1 MAPSKRRKTGGSNPK
16 PQDKKVKQGPLPV
29 TVLSGFLGSGKT
41 TLLRHILQSP
51 DHGLRIAV
59 IVNDMASVN
68 IDANLVTRSTDSRSK
83 NNDNGEIRIKEKVV
97 QMQNGCICCTLRSD
111 LLTEL
116 ARLAWSEAGFD
127 HVVIE
132 SSGISEPQ
140 QVAETFTVELTEA
153 MIDAEGMDTEEKE
166 IFDKVA
172 KLGGLKKIATVDT
185 MVTVVDAFRFFS
197 EFDTAEFLQDRF
209 GREEVPEED
218 QRTISDL
225 FADQIEFANVI
236 IVNKV
241 DAVDKQTLGRVKAY
255 VKTLNPTAKIIE
267 SKFSRVNVREMLNT
281 GVFNFAEAVA
291 SPGWL
296 RSLHEMTV
304 MDVQGRKRVA
314 PKPETLE
321 YGIGSFVYRARRP
334 FDPLKLYRLIEGKFI
349 LLQEEPDDE
358 DEEYEDEE
366 EEDDDDNAASNP
378 DSSSDDHTASAHS
391 DSDKMTD
398 DGEDK
403 PPMSDKEILA
413 NKKASPHFSGLH
425 RSKGIFWLATRPFQ
439 MGSWSTAG
447 AMLTLGSEMP
457 WFCCVPEEDWG
468 ADSDTMAA
476 IRKDFEGEWGD
487 RRQELVFIGEGLDQ
501 EGLTKMLDSCLL
513 SRAEMRKWEKVMF
526 DGKTDEESKEERLQ
540 ELWDDGYWAEW
551 AKSEGDEHAHEGHH
565 HH

>member
-1 MAPSKRRKTGGSNPK
+1 MAPPKRRKTNATSMK
-16 PQDKKVKQGPLPV
+16 PQNDTSRQRPLPV

-68 IDANLVTRSTDSRSK
+68 IDANLVTRSKQSRGKDDKGS
-83 NNDNGEIRIKEKVV
+83 IRVKEKVI

-116 ARLAWSEAGFD
+116 ARLSWSDAGFD

-140 QVAETFTVELTEA
+140 QVAETFTAELTDA
-153 MIDAEGMDTEEKE
+153 MIDAEGMELEEKE
-166 IFDKVA
+166 IFAKVA
-172 KLGGLKKIATVDT
+172 RLGGLKSIANVDT

-209 GREEVPEED
+209 GREEVPDED

-236 IVNKV
+236 IVNKI

-255 VKTLNPTAKIIE
+255 VKTLNPTAKVIQ
-267 SKFSRVNVREMLNT
+267 SKFSKVDVREMLNT
-281 GVFNFAEAVA
+281 GVFDFAEAVA

-304 MDVQGRKRVA
+304 MDIQGRKRVA

-349 LLQEEPDDE
+349 LLQEEI
-358 DEEYEDEE
+358 E
-366 EEDDDDNAASNP
+366 EEDWDENDDDASSTK
-378 DSSSDDHTASAHS
+378 SSSDGATASAGS

-398 DGEDK
+398 DDEDK
-403 PPMSDKEILA
+403 PPMSDKEILE
-413 NKKASPHFSGLH
+413 NKKASPYFAGLH

-457 WFCCVPEEDWG
+457 WFCCIPEEDWG
-468 ADSDTMAA
+468 ADADTVAA

-487 RRQELVFIGEGLDQ
+487 RRQELVFIGEGLDVS
-501 EGLTKMLDSCLL
+501 GLTKMLDACLL
-513 SRAEMRKWEKVMF
+513 SRAEMRKWEKIMY
-526 DGKTDEESKEERLQ
+526 DGKMDEEAKEERLA
-540 ELWDDGYWAEW
+540 ETWDDGYWAEW
-551 AKSEGDEHAHEGHH
+551 AKADEEDHEGHH

>member
-1 MAPSKRRKTGGSNPK
+1 
-16 PQDKKVKQGPLPV
+16 
-29 TVLSGFLGSGKT
+29 
-41 TLLRHILQSP
+41 
-51 DHGLRIAV
+51 
-59 IVNDMASVN
+59 
-68 IDANLVTRSTDSRSK
+68 
-83 NNDNGEIRIKEKVV
+83 
-97 QMQNGCICCTLRSD
+97 MQR
-111 LLTEL
+111 
-116 ARLAWSEAGFD
+116 
-127 HVVIE
+127 
-132 SSGISEPQ
+132 
-140 QVAETFTVELTEA
+140 
-153 MIDAEGMDTEEKE
+153 
-166 IFDKVA
+166 A
-172 KLGGLKKIATVDT
+172 KLGGLKSIASVDT

-209 GREEVPEED
+209 GCEEVPEED

-225 FADQIEFANVI
+225 FADQIEFANVV

-267 SKFSRVNVREMLNT
+267 SKFSKVDVREMLNT

-349 LLQEEPDDE
+349 LLQEEPEDDDE
-358 DEEYEDEE
+358 N
-366 EEDDDDNAASNP
+366 EEDDNASVDGASNA
-378 DSSSDDHTASAHS
+378 DSASDENTASVGS
-391 DSDKMTD
+391 NSDKLTD
-398 DGEDK
+398 DGDDK

-413 NKKASPHFSGLH
+413 NKKASPYFSGLH

-447 AMLTLGSEMP
+447 AMLTLCSEMP

-468 ADSDTMAA
+468 ADADTVAA

-487 RRQELVFIGEGLDQ
+487 RRQELVLIGEGLDVA
-501 EGLTKMLDSCLL
+501 GLTKMLDSCLL

-526 DGKTDEESKEERLQ
+526 DGKMDQEAKEERLA
-540 ELWDDGYWAEW
+540 EMWDDAYWAEW
-551 AKSEGDEHAHEGHH
+551 VKADEEDHTGHDH
-565 HH
+565 H

>member
-1 MAPSKRRKTGGSNPK
+1 MAPSKRRKTGGSDAK
-16 PQDKKVKQGPLPV
+16 SREKKSNQGPLPV

-68 IDANLVTRSTDSRSK
+68 IDANLVTRSTDSRGK
-83 NNDNGEIRIKEKVV
+83 KDNGEIRVKEKVV

-116 ARLAWSEAGFD
+116 ARLAWSDDGFD

-140 QVAETFTVELTEA
+140 QVAETFTAELTEA
-153 MIDAEGMDTEEKE
+153 MIDAEGMETEEKE
-166 IFDKVA
+166 IFAKVA
-172 KLGGLKKIATVDT
+172 KLGGLKSIASVDT

-241 DAVDKQTLGRVKAY
+241 DAVDKETLGRVKAY

-349 LLQEEPDDE
+349 LLQEEPEDGDGDE
-358 DEEYEDEE
+358 D
-366 EEDDDDNAASNP
+366 EEDDDDTSEDNASNAG
-378 DSSSDDHTASAHS
+378 SASDENTASAGS

-398 DGEDK
+398 DGDDK

-413 NKKASPHFSGLH
+413 NKKASPHFAGLH

-468 ADSDTMAA
+468 ADADTFAA

-487 RRQELVFIGEGLDQ
+487 RRQELVFIGEKLDI
-501 EGLTKMLDSCLL
+501 EGLTKMLDGCLL
-513 SRAEMRKWEKVMF
+513 SRAEMRRWEKVMF
-526 DGKTDEESKEERLQ
+526 DAKTDEDAKEEKLS
-540 ELWDDGYWAEW
+540 EMWDDGYWAEW
-551 AKSEGDEHAHEGHH
+551 ARVNEEDHEGHH
-565 HH
+565 H

>member
-1 MAPSKRRKTGGSNPK
+1 MAFSKRRKTGASKANP
-16 PQDKKVKQGPLPV
+16 QEKKSKKGPLPV

-68 IDANLVTRSTDSRSK
+68 IDANLVTRSADSRGK
-83 NNDNGEIRIKEKVV
+83 KDNGEIHVKEKVV

-116 ARLAWSEAGFD
+116 ARLAWSDDGFD

-140 QVAETFTVELTEA
+140 QVAETFTAELTEA
-153 MIDAEGMDTEEKE
+153 MIDAEGMETEEKE
-166 IFDKVA
+166 IFAKVA
-172 KLGGLKKIATVDT
+172 KLGGLKSIASVDT

-255 VKTLNPTAKIIE
+255 VRTLNPTAKIIE
-267 SKFSRVNVREMLNT
+267 SKFSRVDVREMLNT
-281 GVFNFAEAVA
+281 GVFNFGEAVA

-349 LLQEEPDDE
+349 LLQEEPEDDE
-358 DEEYEDEE
+358 DEEE
-366 EEDDDDNAASNP
+366 EEDDASEDSASNA
-378 DSSSDDHTASAHS
+378 DSVSDENTASAGS
-391 DSDKMTD
+391 DSDKVTD
-398 DGEDK
+398 DGDDK

-413 NKKASPHFSGLH
+413 NKKASPYFAGLH

-468 ADSDTMAA
+468 ADADTVAA

-487 RRQELVFIGEGLDQ
+487 RRQELVFIGEKLDVN
-501 EGLTKMLDSCLL
+501 GLTKMLDTCLL

-526 DGKTDEESKEERLQ
+526 DGKMGEDAKEEKLS
-540 ELWDDGYWAEW
+540 EMWNEEYWAEW
-551 AKSEGDEHAHEGHH
+551 ARTDEEDHEGHH